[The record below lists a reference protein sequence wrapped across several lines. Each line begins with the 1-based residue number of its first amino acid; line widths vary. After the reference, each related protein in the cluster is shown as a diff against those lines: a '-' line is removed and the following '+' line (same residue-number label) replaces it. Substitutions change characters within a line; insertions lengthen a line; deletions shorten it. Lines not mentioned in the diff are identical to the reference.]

1 MFEEFFENCQ
11 MQDSEKI
18 TAEQSENIKAALREK
33 IAADN
38 SQPKNSGKE
47 KEKDIMKA
55 KSIRTMIIAAAVAV
69 VGLGGIV
76 GASAMGAFRTSEE
89 IAADLAD
96 KNSVSPEF
104 AEYAD
109 GVEKDGEDVYV
120 SPSYD
125 DMGEINELV
134 VMEISPADYKG
145 WDDEDF
151 PGIILRHI
159 DAGHGGVETMIKSD
173 GNGGY
178 LYHGELI
185 TDEKLLAAI
194 AEGTGRYGDT
204 FVIQY

>member
-1 MFEEFFENCQ
+1 MFEEFFRKCEIRDPEN
-11 MQDSEKI
+11 I
-18 TAEQSENIKAALREK
+18 TTEQSENIKAALREK
-33 IAADN
+33 LAAGA
-38 SQPKNSGKE
+38 SQPETSDKE
-47 KEKDIMKA
+47 KEENIMKSKA
-55 KSIRTMIIAAAVAV
+55 IRTVIIAAAVAV

-104 AEYAD
+104 AEYAEN
-109 GVEKDGEDVYV
+109 VEKDGEDVYV
-120 SPSYD
+120 SPSYE
-125 DMGEINELV
+125 DMEEINELA

-159 DAGHGGVETMIKSD
+159 DVDHGGVETMLKSD

-178 LYHGELI
+178 LYHGELV

-194 AEGTGRYGDT
+194 AEGTEKYGDT